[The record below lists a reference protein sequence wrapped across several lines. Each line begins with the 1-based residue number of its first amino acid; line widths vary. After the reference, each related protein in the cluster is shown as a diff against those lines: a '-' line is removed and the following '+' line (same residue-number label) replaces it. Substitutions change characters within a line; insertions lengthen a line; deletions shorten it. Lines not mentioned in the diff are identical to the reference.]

1 MINELIDFDKDKK
14 PLFKPIVIMT
24 HGLNYVFIS
33 VNKGSCVLIKIL

>member
-1 MINELIDFDKDKK
+1 MINELIDFDKDK
-14 PLFKPIVIMT
+14 PLFEPIVSMN